1 MRIGL
6 TLPLVLQTAAESV
19 ELAKEAHARGV
30 REVWLA
36 EVGANDSYAL
46 AGALSQAMPAT
57 RFGTAVVPAQTRA
70 PMVHAMAA
78 ATLSQL
84 TGGRFVLGLGI
95 SSENIVRDWAG
106 LAFDRPVRRMRE
118 HVEVLRRALDGERVD
133 FDGDTLSVHR
143 FRLQTRPEGRVPI
156 YLAALNPGMLHLAG
170 AVADGVI
177 LNMVPEAALAQ
188 VLGAVREGAERAG
201 RDPGAI
207 EVVSRIHVHVTDDP
221 ETDVNLVRSAF
232 GAYAATQGYNRLFR
246 WIGFEDEATAIAEA
260 FARGDREAVAAAMTQ
275 RLCDAMAV
283 VGDTESVR
291 ARLRAYADAGVDVVV
306 LNPIWPD
313 PQRQRR
319 TLDAL
324 WDCLDAIASTGGGA
338 LGVVRG
344 TQPSGTPL

>member
-1 MRIGL
+1 MRLGL
-6 TLPLVLQTAAESV
+6 TLPLVMQTATQAV
-19 ELAKEAHARGV
+19 ELGRVAHSHGI

-36 EVGANDSYAL
+36 EVGAMDSYAL
-46 AGALSQAMPAT
+46 AGASSQAMADT
-57 RFGTAVVPAQTRA
+57 RFGTAVVPAQTRT

-95 SSENIVRDWAG
+95 SSENIVSDWAG
-106 LAFDRPVRRMRE
+106 LDFDRPVRRMRD

-133 FDGDTLSVHR
+133 FDGDTLSMHR

-156 YLAALNPGMLHLAG
+156 YLAALNPGMLRLAG
-170 AVADGVI
+170 EVADGVI
-177 LNMVPEAALAQ
+177 LNMVPESALAQ

-207 EVVSRIHVHVTDDP
+207 EVVSRIHVHVSEDP
-221 ETDVNLVRSAF
+221 GADAALVRMAF
-232 GAYAATQGYNRLFR
+232 GAYAATLGYNRFFR
-246 WIGFEDEATAIAEA
+246 WIGFEAEAAAIAEA
-260 FARGDREAVAAAMTQ
+260 FSRGDRETVAAAMTP

-283 VGDTESVR
+283 VGDADRVR
-291 ARLRAYADAGVDVVV
+291 SRLRAYAEAGVDIVV

-313 PQRQRR
+313 PARQRD

-324 WDCLDAIASTGGGA
+324 WGCLDDLGGDGGA
-338 LGVVRG
+338 LGVARG
-344 TQPSGTPL
+344 TQQQKTEL